1 MTRALKGRRLALR
14 PLAEGDAPELYEAV
28 ASSAEALRRRLRWA
42 QAVRSAED
50 CLAFIRRSLDEERG
64 GLGTT
69 YGVFES
75 RARRLVGVCALRA
88 NGGPAELSGWI
99 RSDRAGKGYGEE
111 AGRVLAARGFRGG
124 AHKLYARI
132 EPANRAGRRVLQK
145 LGFRYEGCLR
155 RDRRLNGRW
164 VDQECWGLLK
174 GEWRK

>member
-1 MTRALKGRRLALR
+1 MTLKGRRLELR
-14 PLAEGDAPELYEAV
+14 PLGEAEAAQLYDAV
-28 ASSAEALRRRLRWA
+28 ASSAETLRRRLRWA
-42 QAVRSAED
+42 GSVRSEED
-50 CLAFIRRSLDEERG
+50 CLAFIRRSREAAAALEVS
-64 GLGTT
+64 

-75 RARRLVGVCALRA
+75 RTRRLVGVCALRA

-111 AGRVLAARGFRGG
+111 AGRIVAERAFRDG

-132 EPANRAGRRVLQK
+132 EPANRAARRVLQRM
-145 LGFRYEGCLR
+145 GFRYEGCLR

-174 GEWRK
+174 GEWRR